1 MPLTPDDQGGGALTG
16 GFFVRELTLTNEKIA
31 RSEQLRDRL
40 ATFGQKGCTYVRQ
53 SFELFNEQLVIN
65 HE

>member
-1 MPLTPDDQGGGALTG
+1 VPLTTDLQGGGALTG
-16 GFFVRELTLTNEKIA
+16 GTLSYRGNPTKGFA

-40 ATFGQKGCTYVRQ
+40 ATFGQKGCTDVVVC
-53 SFELFNEQLVIN
+53 FELFNEQLVLN